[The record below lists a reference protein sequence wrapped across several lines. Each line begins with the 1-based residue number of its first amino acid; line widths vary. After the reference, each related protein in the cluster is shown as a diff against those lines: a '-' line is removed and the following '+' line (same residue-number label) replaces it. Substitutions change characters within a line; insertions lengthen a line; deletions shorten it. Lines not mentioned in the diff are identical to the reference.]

1 MRLAKISIKFIFL
14 VMFLGINSIYAAHI
28 VGGDFSY
35 RHISGDTY
43 ELKMKMYRDCGG
55 GGASFENVLFVGIYD
70 KETNL
75 QIDEIRM
82 PRKTIYPIKFNTG
95 CTSPQL
101 RCVETGVFIGT
112 FEMPKIN
119 YKNTDGYYI
128 EWERCCRNDIIK
140 NIVDPGAT
148 PMAFYMEL
156 PSPYPAGG
164 DLRINNS
171 PEYLRDPL
179 NYLCVGEAFKYDF
192 KIRDI
197 DGDELRMKIGIP
209 NAGGYTSQFNPGQNT
224 GPAPY
229 DDVFWASGYGVGSP
243 QNVMD
248 GSPDL
253 YVDND
258 TAFIYLVPAQI
269 GVYVISVVCEEFR
282 NGLKIGEVVR
292 ELQLEVL
299 NCPPRHKPQ
308 ISTSIGGGGNN
319 TINAFIGQQV
329 CFDIEAKDGDNT
341 ELLKFRIDTG
351 GMYKLIGNGATLDPS
366 DITGVQTIKTRFC
379 WTPTCPIDTAQG
391 AFIDFIVYDNSCPFS
406 QDDTVRVKFTIN
418 NAPNVAPTL
427 KTNSNTNVFNV
438 HRSENLCFQFQGKDL
453 NSSDEISIQTF
464 ARNLDVFK
472 LGATITPEVLVG
484 NSTITGEF
492 CWTPD
497 CKLAIDSPVR
507 LSFIISDNS
516 CPNQALDTLDI
527 TINVLPLLNEAPQ
540 IVAEG
545 TNVGFDN
552 TITVELGKEN
562 CFSIFAEDLDPDN
575 IDLFYQNVNYDFAA
589 NGAVFK
595 SIEST
600 PSAKR
605 NSFCW
610 TPTCDNFYGT
620 DVLFIDF
627 MTRDNKCDN
636 EKFDTIRMRFNYIL
650 PANIEPL
657 MLKPDSN
664 IYNLNA
670 GYSRSIEVS
679 GEDED
684 GEDLL
689 VLSAKP
695 LYNSTLPLRIE
706 MNSTQGVGTVE
717 ASLNVY
723 PDCGLEG
730 NVLYPVE
737 LTLLSNKFCNEYD
750 TVTKVVNFKVAPM
763 LDLGKPLVP
772 DVFSPNGDGINDEYK
787 IYLATR
793 TICPDEFEF
802 IIFDRW
808 GQKMLETEDP
818 EFIWRGENC
827 SAGAYVYY
835 LRIGEQKFTGF
846 IALVK

>member
-1 MRLAKISIKFIFL
+1 MRLAKIFTKLFLL
-14 VMFLGINSIYAAHI
+14 VMLYGLNTVYGAHI

-35 RHISGDTY
+35 KHISGDIY
-43 ELKMKMYRDCGG
+43 EFKMKMYRDCGG
-55 GGASFENVLFVGIYD
+55 GGAQFESFLIVGIYD
-70 KETNL
+70 KETNI

-101 RCVETGVFIGT
+101 RCVETGVFT
-112 FEMPKIN
+112 ARFSMPKEVFN
-119 YKNTDGYYI
+119 NTDGYYI
-128 EWERCCRNDIIK
+128 QWERCCRNDIIK
-140 NIVDPGAT
+140 NIIQPGGT

-164 DLRINNS
+164 NQFINSS

-192 KIRDI
+192 KIRDS
-197 DGDELRMKIGIP
+197 DGDELRMKIGTP

-229 DDVFWASGYGVGSP
+229 DDVNWASGYGVGSP

-248 GSPDL
+248 GNPDL

-269 GVYVISVVCEEFR
+269 GVYVISVICEEFR
-282 NGLKIGEVVR
+282 NGIKIGEVVR

-308 ISTSIGGGGNN
+308 ITTNIAGGTN

-329 CFDIEAKDGDNT
+329 CFDIQAVDNDNL

-366 DITGVQTIKTRFC
+366 DISGAQTIKTRFC
-379 WTPTCPIDTAQG
+379 WTPTCPIDTGAG

-406 QDDTVRVKFTIN
+406 QDDTVRVKFKLN
-418 NAPNVAPTL
+418 EEPNFAPTL
-427 KTNSNTNVFNV
+427 KTTSLNNVFNV
-438 HRSENLCFQFQGKDL
+438 HRNENLCFQFQGKDL
-453 NSSDEISIQTF
+453 NTADEIQIQ
-464 ARNLDVFK
+464 AIAKNLDVFA
-472 LGATITPEVLVG
+472 LGASISPEVLVG
-484 NSTITGEF
+484 NTNVTGEF

-497 CKLAIDSPVR
+497 CLLEIDSPIR
-507 LSFIISDNS
+507 LSFIISDNA
-516 CPNQALDTLDI
+516 CPFAALDTMEVV
-527 TINVLPLLNEAPQ
+527 INVLPLLNEAPE

-545 TNVGFDN
+545 INVGFNN

-575 IDLFYQNVNYDFAA
+575 IDVFYQNVNYDFAA
-589 NGAVFK
+589 NGATFTPL
-595 SIEST
+595 EST

-636 EKFDTIRMRFNYIL
+636 EKFDTVRVQFKYIL
-650 PANIEPL
+650 PSNFEPM
-657 MLKPDSN
+657 MLKPDSDL
-664 IYNLNA
+664 YNLNA
-670 GYSRSIEVS
+670 GYSRSIDVS

-684 GEDLL
+684 AEDLL
-689 VLSAKP
+689 LLSAKP
-695 LYNSTLPLRIE
+695 LFNSSLPLRIE
-706 MNSTQGVGTVE
+706 MSTIQGQGSVQSV
-717 ASLNVY
+717 LNVF
-723 PDCGLEG
+723 PDCGLDG

-750 TVTKVVNFKVAPM
+750 TIIKVVNFNVAPM

-802 IIFDRW
+802 LIFDRW
-808 GQKMLETEDP
+808 GQKMVETTDP
-818 EFIWRGENC
+818 EFVWKGENC
-827 SAGAYVYY
+827 TAGAYVYY
-835 LRIGEQKFTGF
+835 LRIGDQKFTGF